1 MRTNGSCCIF
11 PGWSGKKPKQR
22 LALLKKR
29 LEEIPCVDVVIVE
42 YLGISGPFTKLRT
55 KNSIE
60 ELASNAEKNLPYA
73 GGERVIAIGHSL
85 GAIILRLLI
94 KRGYKFD
101 LCIFAGG
108 PHKGFSPKFLRLYHL
123 AALLGVKPFFEL
135 APGSDFLKSLG
146 EAPPGIYIG
155 SQIDEKVPIE
165 SAIPKTTK
173 RMIYYLYRCGH
184 NMFPHKKKNESASAI
199 PIVVEIVRKYV
210 NNSL

>member
-1 MRTNGSCCIF
+1 MVLVVFF

-199 PIVVEIVRKYV
+199 PIVVEVVRKYV
-210 NNSL
+210 KDNSL

>member
-1 MRTNGSCCIF
+1 MVLVVFF

-108 PHKGFSPKFLRLYHL
+108 PHKGFSSKFLWLYHL

-135 APGSDFLKSLG
+135 APDSDFLKLLG

>member
-1 MRTNGSCCIF
+1 MVLVVFF

-29 LEEIPCVDVVIVE
+29 LGEIPCVDVVIVE

-108 PHKGFSPKFLRLYHL
+108 PHKGFSPKFLWLYHL

-135 APGSDFLKSLG
+135 APDSDFLKSLG

>member
-1 MRTNGSCCIF
+1 MVLVVFF
-11 PGWSGKKPKQR
+11 PGWSGKNPQQR
-22 LALLKKR
+22 FALLRKR
-29 LEEIPCVDVVIVE
+29 LEAIPGVSVVIIDYVDVR
-42 YLGISGPFTKLRT
+42 GPLTKLRT
-55 KNSIE
+55 RSSIE
-60 ELASNAEKNLPYA
+60 ELTSNAERRLPYTA
-73 GGERVIAIGHSL
+73 EERVIAIGHSL
-85 GAIILRLLI
+85 GCIIIRSLI
-94 KRGYKFD
+94 KRGHKFD

>member
-1 MRTNGSCCIF
+1 MVLVMLF

-42 YLGISGPFTKLRT
+42 YLGVSGPFTKLRT

-85 GAIILRLLI
+85 GAIIIRLLI

-101 LCIFAGG
+101 LCVFAGG

-135 APGSDFLKSLG
+135 APDSDFLKSLG
-146 EAPPGIYIG
+146 EAPPGVYIG
-155 SQIDEKVPIE
+155 SQIDRKVPIE
-165 SAIPKTTK
+165 SAVPETTK

>member
-1 MRTNGSCCIF
+1 MVLVVFF

-29 LEEIPCVDVVIVE
+29 LGEIPCVDVVIVE

-85 GAIILRLLI
+85 GAIILRLFI

-108 PHKGFSPKFLRLYHL
+108 PHKGFSPKFLWLYHL

-135 APGSDFLKSLG
+135 APDSDFLKSLG

>member
-1 MRTNGSCCIF
+1 MVLVVFF

-108 PHKGFSPKFLRLYHL
+108 PHKGFSPKFLWLYHL

-135 APGSDFLKSLG
+135 APDSDFLKLLG

>member
-1 MRTNGSCCIF
+1 MVLVVFF

-29 LEEIPCVDVVIVE
+29 LGEIPCVDVVIVE

-60 ELASNAEKNLPYA
+60 ELADDAEKNLPYA

-108 PHKGFSPKFLRLYHL
+108 PHKGFSPKFLWLYHL

-135 APGSDFLKSLG
+135 APDSDFLKLLG

>member
-1 MRTNGSCCIF
+1 MVLVMIF

-60 ELASNAEKNLPYA
+60 ELASNAEKNIPYA
-73 GGERVIAIGHSL
+73 GRERIIAIGHSL
-85 GAIILRLLI
+85 GAIIIRLLI

-108 PHKGFSPKFLRLYHL
+108 PHKGFSSKFLRLYHL

-135 APGSDFLKSLG
+135 APESDFLKSLG
-146 EAPPGIYIG
+146 KAPPGIYIG
-155 SQIDEKVPIE
+155 SQIDEKVPIG
-165 SAIPKTTK
+165 SAIPENVK
-173 RMIYYLYRCGH
+173 RKIYLFYCGH
-184 NMFPHKKKNESASAI
+184 NMFPHKKRDESASAI

>member
-1 MRTNGSCCIF
+1 MVLVIIF

-29 LEEIPCVDVVIVE
+29 LGEIPCVDVVIVE
-42 YLGISGPFTKLRT
+42 YLNVSGPFTTLRT
-55 KNSIE
+55 RSSIE
-60 ELASNAEKNLPYA
+60 ELANNAEKNIPYA
-73 GGERVIAIGHSL
+73 GRGRIIAIGHSL

-108 PHKGFSPKFLRLYHL
+108 PHKGFSSKFLRLYHL

-135 APGSDFLKSLG
+135 APDSDFLKSLG

-155 SQIDEKVPIE
+155 SQIDKKVPIE
-165 SAIPKTTK
+165 SAIPKIAG
-173 RMIYYLYRCGH
+173 RLVFYLYHCGY
-184 NMFPHKKKNESASAI
+184 NMFPHKEKNESASAI
-199 PIVVEIVRKYV
+199 PIMAEIIGKYV
-210 NNSL
+210 KDNSL